1 MLGKVSVTINVP
13 VKALDVLK
21 ILQQENNALEFK
33 VNKVDRSVTLSG
45 TLMDFKDYTNDWDS
59 LEDINDYLRKVE

>member
-33 VNKVDRSVTLSG
+33 VNKVDRAVTLSG